1 MRIGIITGEFPPR
14 QGGVGAY
21 TRILA
26 EHLAAQ
32 NQHVFILS
40 ERASRSDSTAFELTS
55 RIDDWGFRCFAV
67 IRTWAHECAPD
78 IVCLQYQTAAYAMS
92 PWIHAIPRI
101 IRPIPFVTTFH
112 DLRPPYLFPKA
123 GPLRAWIVDHLA
135 CSSRGVIATNQED
148 YERLIALSY
157 AALIPVGSNIARV
170 PFDAQQRALARRQV
184 GAHED
189 DFLIAYFGLINH
201 SKGLDLLIDA
211 LADLHVQ
218 GLPVRLVIIGGT
230 PGDNDPTNLDY
241 AKNIQSQIAHR
252 RLTGVVTNT
261 GYLDEQSVGAL
272 LAAADVSAL
281 PYRDGASYRRGSL
294 MAAIQ
299 HGAAIITTTP
309 TVDIPAFRNGENML
323 LIPPDNAAAL
333 AAALHRLAD
342 DHTLRDQLRRG
353 AAELAPTFDWNVIA
367 GAYVAFF
374 QRVLTA
380 SA

>member
-32 NQHVFILS
+32 NQQVVILS

-55 RIDDWGFRCFAV
+55 RIDDWGFRCFTV
-67 IRTWAHECAPD
+67 IRTWAHQHALD
-78 IVCLQYQTAAYAMS
+78 IICLQYQTAAYAMS
-92 PWIHAIPRI
+92 PWIHAIPQM
-101 IRPIPFVTTFH
+101 IRPIPLVTTFH

-123 GPLRAWIVDHLA
+123 GPLRTWIVDHLA
-135 CSSRGVIATNQED
+135 RSSRGVIATNQED
-148 YERLIALSY
+148 YERLAALSHT
-157 AALIPVGSNIARV
+157 ALIPVGSNIA
-170 PFDAQQRALARRQV
+170 PLSFDAQQRASARRQV
-184 GAHED
+184 GARED

-211 LADLHVQ
+211 LADLCDQ
-218 GLPVRLVIIGGT
+218 GFPVRLVIIGGT

-241 AKNIQSQIAHR
+241 AKAIQSQIAHS
-252 RLTGVVTNT
+252 GMAAVVTNT

-272 LAAADVSAL
+272 LAAADVNAL
-281 PYRDGASYRRGSL
+281 PYRDGASFRRGSL

-309 TVDIPAFRNGENML
+309 VVDIPAFRDGENML
-323 LIPPDNAAAL
+323 LIPPDNAPAL

-342 DHTLRDQLRRG
+342 DQTLRDQLRRG
-353 AAELAPTFDWNVIA
+353 AAQLAPTFDWSTIA
-367 GAYVAFF
+367 AAYIAFF
-374 QRVLTA
+374 QRILTA
-380 SA
+380 ST